1 MSSKR
6 VVRYQARKA
15 VSRDFRNRVI
25 YKEIPE
31 PEVLASPSF
40 AGFISGLI
48 FVVAIY
54 ALAELFGI

>member
-6 VVRYQARKA
+6 VVRHQARKA

-25 YKEIPE
+25 YKEIAE
-31 PEVLASPSF
+31 REVLASPSF

-54 ALAELFGI
+54 ALAKVFGI

>member
-6 VVRYQARKA
+6 VVRYRARKA

-31 PEVLASPSF
+31 SEMLASPSF

>member
-1 MSSKR
+1 MSSNR

-31 PEVLASPSF
+31 QEVLASPSF

-54 ALAELFGI
+54 ALAKFFGI